1 MAGLIKGAVV
11 KIMRKKITKKGL
23 TAALLFICLASA
35 GAYKT
40 FFTHKQSFYS
50 YRYPV
55 EQNEFSSYEKE
66 FDKIKN
72 FYLDKIK
79 NEPGNAH
86 DKAMLAHYYL
96 GAAKEFA
103 RDDFFE
109 EAARYA
115 LASLKQQPSKNATAL
130 QVLAN
135 LAIARHES
143 KRAQG
148 YGQTLLRMDA
158 VNPEAY
164 SILIEASLQM
174 GDIKEANRYADNLV
188 QLFPSEASF
197 TLRAQVL
204 AEQGRA
210 EEALVD
216 YNQAFAVEEE
226 DVAQA
231 LKTRNSFAKFC
242 SDVGNIDLAEKVLK
256 EALRINPKSSRT
268 LYELGELK
276 LKNQKAEEAATYFKQ
291 AFQESKQLTYLYAE
305 ARAHKEKGDEAYA
318 KRLTAQIEAILRD
331 QVKKNKRSA
340 NTTELIRLLL
350 ERGATSDIH
359 EGLRLAKAEY
369 TRRLDSES
377 SLMLAWANEKN
388 NNLLEARKHVRE
400 ILSKNIKTPEIF
412 HRASSIEK
420 KLKNGPLAD
429 VYSKQ
434 AALEISS
441 DYKTLWY

>member
-1 MAGLIKGAVV
+1 MKKKFKQNGRTSALMAAIGLVVCLSGAGL
-11 KIMRKKITKKGL
+11 
-23 TAALLFICLASA
+23 
-35 GAYKT
+35 YKT
-40 FFTHKQSFYS
+40 FYAPKQSFYS

-72 FYLDKIK
+72 YYMDKIK
-79 NEPGNAH
+79 SEPGDAH

-96 GAAKEFA
+96 GAAKEFS
-103 RDDFFE
+103 RDDYFE

-115 LASLKQQPSKNATAL
+115 LASIKQQPSKNTTAL
-130 QVLAN
+130 QVLAQ
-135 LAIARHES
+135 LALARHES
-143 KRAQG
+143 RRAQG
-148 YGQTLLRMDA
+148 YGLTLLKMDA
-158 VNPEAY
+158 VNPVAY
-164 SILIEASLQM
+164 SILVEAALQI

-216 YNQAFAVEEE
+216 FNQAFAVEEE

-231 LKTRNSFAKFC
+231 LKTRNSFARFC
-242 SDVGNIDLAEKVLK
+242 IDVGNIDLAEKVLK

-276 LKNQKAEEAATYFKQ
+276 LKNQRPEEAADYFKQ
-291 AFQESKQLTYLYAE
+291 AFQESKQLSYLYAE
-305 ARAHKEKGDEAYA
+305 ARAHKEKGDDIYA
-318 KRLTAQIEAILRD
+318 KKLISQIETILRD

-340 NTTELIRLLL
+340 NATELIRLLL
-350 ERGATSDIH
+350 ERGAPSDIH

-369 TRRLDSES
+369 ARRMDSEA
-377 SLMLAWANEKN
+377 SLFLAWANEKN
-388 NNLLEARKHVRE
+388 NNLFEARKHVRE